1 MDKPERRS
9 GPQSSPDHLGPGASP
24 ASWSPPGGVPGLGPV
39 GGPSP
44 DPETDRGFDE
54 DFDEWT
60 AWLDREVAAGR
71 DPVPPERVTEA
82 EGISV
87 SVGHAD
93 GIDPGLL
100 AAICG
105 PDSDGLG
112 SQFGQDAAADVLP
125 PGPVLAALTEAAVAD
140 ATRLSDSQLIGVLQ
154 AARRQENREAWKKAL
169 VIAEFA
175 RRRAAEFE
183 AAAVAGAPV
192 HCRPGQFPGEELAV
206 ELLLGPAAASHAIDD
221 AGDLTTRLPRTL
233 AGMAAGLI
241 DEARAG
247 AIAMYTRSLSADD
260 VALADDILAALAPT
274 LRLDRLI
281 GKAASLEKK
290 LNPDGVRARQEHAR
304 RTRQRVEVRREDSG
318 NASVAGREMDPG
330 EALASKAYLHA
341 LALRL
346 RRAGL
351 PGTLDQLRLAVF
363 GDLTSGRDPMDRL
376 ARPAVT
382 PAAADPAGPDPAGPD
397 PAGPESATAS
407 VPKPDPATL
416 GPTEGDAGSA
426 GHVFANPVAGD
437 AGATRDSEGPVG
449 QPGFVDYDHDEDG
462 GGDCPDDATP
472 GPRPPVP
479 MPAMINLVVHAGTLF
494 GWDTTPTE
502 VGGWGLLDA
511 DETRALVAAASQHPA
526 TRWCLTLLGLD
537 GTAGAHGCSPGQHH
551 WSPEEPNDKPPG
563 RRPPD
568 PAQVTAL
575 AAFLRGLNVTPEPIA
590 KGDCDHAAAGSR
602 YTPSRNLAHLVRART
617 VTCDAPGCS
626 AQAVHSD
633 LDHTT
638 PYPQGPTCQCN
649 LAPKCR
655 RHHKAK
661 QAPDWKVE
669 QPEPDLIC
677 WTLPNGRTYTT
688 RPTSYFL

>member
-1 MDKPERRS
+1 MDKP

-24 ASWSPPGGVPGLGPV
+24 ASWPAPGGVPGLGPV

-71 DPVPPERVTEA
+71 DPVPPERFAEA

-93 GIDPGLL
+93 GIDPELL

-105 PDSDGLG
+105 LDSDGLG
-112 SQFGQDAAADVLP
+112 PQFGQHAVADVLP

-140 ATRLSDSQLIGVLQ
+140 VTRLSDSQLIGVLQ
-154 AARRQENREAWKKAL
+154 AARRQESREAWKKAL

-183 AAAVAGAPV
+183 AAAVTGAPV
-192 HCRPGQFPGEELAV
+192 HCRPGQFPGEELAA

-247 AIAMYTRSLSADD
+247 AIAVYTRSLSADD

-290 LNPDGVRARQEHAR
+290 LNPAGVRARQEHAR

-330 EALASKAYLHA
+330 EALAAKAYVHA

-376 ARPAVT
+376 ARLAVD
-382 PAAADPAGPDPAGPD
+382 PAAAAPAGPD

-407 VPKPDPATL
+407 VPKPDPATSP
-416 GPTEGDAGSA
+416 GMPGR
-426 GHVFANPVAGD
+426 H
-437 AGATRDSEGPVG
+437 SE
-449 QPGFVDYDHDEDG
+449 
-462 GGDCPDDATP
+462 ART
-472 GPRPPVP
+472 PPVS
-479 MPAMINLVVHAGTLF
+479 PASS
-494 GWDTTPTE
+494 TTTTMRT
-502 VGGWGLLDA
+502 A
-511 DETRALVAAASQHPA
+511 VA
-526 TRWCLTLLGLD
+526 T
-537 GTAGAHGCSPGQHH
+537 
-551 WSPEEPNDKPPG
+551 
-563 RRPPD
+563 
-568 PAQVTAL
+568 
-575 AAFLRGLNVTPEPIA
+575 
-590 KGDCDHAAAGSR
+590 
-602 YTPSRNLAHLVRART
+602 ART
-617 VTCDAPGCS
+617 SPLPV
-626 AQAVHSD
+626 
-633 LDHTT
+633 
-638 PYPQGPTCQCN
+638 
-649 LAPKCR
+649 LARPCR
-655 RHHKAK
+655 CPR
-661 QAPDWKVE
+661 
-669 QPEPDLIC
+669 
-677 WTLPNGRTYTT
+677 
-688 RPTSYFL
+688 

>member
-1 MDKPERRS
+1 V
-9 GPQSSPDHLGPGASP
+9 SPPDPP
-24 ASWSPPGGVPGLGPV
+24 ASREIPINDLGPV

-71 DPVPPERVTEA
+71 DPVPPERVAEA

-105 PDSDGLG
+105 PDSDELG

-140 ATRLSDSQLIGVLQ
+140 VTRLSDSQLIGVLQ

-274 LRLDRLI
+274 LRFDRLI

-290 LNPDGVRARQEHAR
+290 LNPEGVRARQEHAR

-382 PAAADPAGPDPAGPD
+382 PPAADPPAADPAG
-397 PAGPESATAS
+397 
-407 VPKPDPATL
+407 
-416 GPTEGDAGSA
+416 
-426 GHVFANPVAGD
+426 
-437 AGATRDSEGPVG
+437 ATRGGEGPVG
-449 QPGFVDYDHDEDG
+449 QPGFLDYDHDEDG
-462 GGDCPDDATP
+462 GDDCPDDLAP

-511 DETRALVAAASQHPA
+511 DETRGLVAAASQHPA

-575 AAFLRGLNVTPEPIA
+575 TAFLRGLNVTPEPIA

-602 YTPSRNLAHLVRART
+602 YTPSRKLAHLVRART

-638 PYPQGPTCQCN
+638 PYPQGATCQCN

-655 RHHKAK
+655 RHHRAK
-661 QAPDWKVE
+661 QARDWKVE
-669 QPEPDLIC
+669 QLEPGLIR
-677 WTLPNGRTYTT
+677 WTLPSGRTYTT
-688 RPTSYFL
+688 HPTSYFP

>member
-9 GPQSSPDHLGPGASP
+9 GPRSSPDHLGPGASP
-24 ASWSPPGGVPGLGPV
+24 AFSSPPGGVPGLGPV

-71 DPVPPERVTEA
+71 DPVPPERFAEA

-93 GIDPGLL
+93 GIDPELL

-105 PDSDGLG
+105 LDSDGLG
-112 SQFGQDAAADVLP
+112 PQFGQRAAADVLP

-140 ATRLSDSQLIGVLQ
+140 VTRLSDSQLIGVLQ

-221 AGDLTTRLPRTL
+221 AGDLATRLPRTL

-260 VALADDILAALAPT
+260 IALADDILAALAPT

-281 GKAASLEKK
+281 GKAAALEKK
-290 LNPDGVRARQEHAR
+290 LNPEGVRARQEHAR

-376 ARPAVT
+376 ARPAVS
-382 PAAADPAGPDPAGPD
+382 PAAADPAAADPA
-397 PAGPESATAS
+397 A
-407 VPKPDPATL
+407 
-416 GPTEGDAGSA
+416 
-426 GHVFANPVAGD
+426 
-437 AGATRDSEGPVG
+437 
-449 QPGFVDYDHDEDG
+449 
-462 GGDCPDDATP
+462 
-472 GPRPPVP
+472 
-479 MPAMINLVVHAGTLF
+479 
-494 GWDTTPTE
+494 
-502 VGGWGLLDA
+502 A
-511 DETRALVAAASQHPA
+511 D
-526 TRWCLTLLGLD
+526 
-537 GTAGAHGCSPGQHH
+537 
-551 WSPEEPNDKPPG
+551 PG
-563 RRPPD
+563 RR
-568 PAQVTAL
+568 
-575 AAFLRGLNVTPEPIA
+575 R
-590 KGDCDHAAAGSR
+590 
-602 YTPSRNLAHLVRART
+602 PSRRRR
-617 VTCDAPGCS
+617 PG
-626 AQAVHSD
+626 
-633 LDHTT
+633 
-638 PYPQGPTCQCN
+638 
-649 LAPKCR
+649 R
-655 RHHKAK
+655 R
-661 QAPDWKVE
+661 
-669 QPEPDLIC
+669 
-677 WTLPNGRTYTT
+677 
-688 RPTSYFL
+688 

>member
-1 MDKPERRS
+1 
-9 GPQSSPDHLGPGASP
+9 L
-24 ASWSPPGGVPGLGPV
+24 
-39 GGPSP
+39 
-44 DPETDRGFDE
+44 DE

-71 DPVPPERVTEA
+71 DPVPPERFAEA

-93 GIDPGLL
+93 GIDPELL

-105 PDSDGLG
+105 LDSDGLG
-112 SQFGQDAAADVLP
+112 PRFGQHAAADVLP

-140 ATRLSDSQLIGVLQ
+140 VTRLSDSQLIGVLQ

-221 AGDLTTRLPRTL
+221 AGDLATRLPRTL

-281 GKAASLEKK
+281 GKAAALEKK
-290 LNPDGVRARQEHAR
+290 LNPEGVRARQEHAR

-346 RRAGL
+346 RRAGV

-376 ARPAVT
+376 ARPA
-382 PAAADPAGPDPAGPD
+382 ADPVAAGPV
-397 PAGPESATAS
+397 S
-407 VPKPDPATL
+407 
-416 GPTEGDAGSA
+416 
-426 GHVFANPVAGD
+426 ANPAAGD
-437 AGATRDSEGPVG
+437 AGATRDGKGPVG
-449 QPGFVDYDHDEDG
+449 QSDFVDYDHDEDG
-462 GGDCPDDATP
+462 GGDCPDDAAP

-479 MPAMINLVVHAGTLF
+479 MPAMINLVVHAGALF

-511 DETRALVAAASQHPA
+511 DETRALVAAVSQHPA

-537 GTAGAHGCSPGQHH
+537 GTAVAHGCSPGQHP
-551 WSPEEPNDKPPG
+551 WIPKEPHDNSPG

-568 PAQVTAL
+568 PAQVACL

-590 KGDCDHAAAGSR
+590 KGSCRHDAAELR
-602 YTPSRNLAHLVRART
+602 YTPSRKLAHLIRART

-638 PYPQGPTCQCN
+638 AYPQGPTCQCN

-669 QPEPDLIC
+669 QPEPDLIR
-677 WTLPNGRTYTT
+677 WTLPSGRTYTS
-688 RPTSYFL
+688 RPTSYLL

>member
-24 ASWSPPGGVPGLGPV
+24 ASWPAPGGVPGLGPV

-44 DPETDRGFDE
+44 DPETAPGFDE

-71 DPVPPERVTEA
+71 DPVPPERFAEA

-87 SVGHAD
+87 SVGQAD
-93 GIDPGLL
+93 GIDPELL

-105 PDSDGLG
+105 LDSDGLG
-112 SQFGQDAAADVLP
+112 PRFGQLAAADVLP

-140 ATRLSDSQLIGVLQ
+140 VTRLSDSQLIGVLQ

-221 AGDLTTRLPRTL
+221 AGDLATRLPRTL

-281 GKAASLEKK
+281 GKAAALEKK
-290 LNPDGVRARQEHAR
+290 LNPEGVRARQEHAR

-376 ARPAVT
+376 ARPA
-382 PAAADPAGPDPAGPD
+382 AGPAP
-397 PAGPESATAS
+397 
-407 VPKPDPATL
+407 
-416 GPTEGDAGSA
+416 AGSA
-426 GHVFANPVAGD
+426 GPGSAGPGSAGPGSAGLVAGD
-437 AGATRDSEGPVG
+437 AGTSLGSEDPAG
-449 QPGFVDYDHDEDG
+449 QSGFVDYDHDEDG
-462 GGDCPDDATP
+462 GGDCPDDPVP

-494 GWDTTPTE
+494 GWDSAPTE

-511 DETRALVAAASQHPA
+511 DETRALVAAASHHAA

-537 GTAGAHGCSPGQHH
+537 GTAATRWCLTLLGLDGTAAAHGCSPGQHH
-551 WSPEEPNDKPPG
+551 WTPGEPQDKPPG

-602 YTPSRNLAHLVRART
+602 YTPSRKLAHLVRART

-677 WTLPNGRTYTT
+677 WTLPSGRTYTT
-688 RPTSYFL
+688 RPTSYLL

>member
-9 GPQSSPDHLGPGASP
+9 GPQSSPD
-24 ASWSPPGGVPGLGPV
+24 
-39 GGPSP
+39 
-44 DPETDRGFDE
+44 PETDCGFDE

-71 DPVPPERVTEA
+71 DPVPPERFAEA

-87 SVGHAD
+87 SVGDAD
-93 GIDPGLL
+93 GIDPELL

-105 PDSDGLG
+105 LDSDGLG
-112 SQFGQDAAADVLP
+112 PQFGQHAAADVLP

-140 ATRLSDSQLIGVLQ
+140 VTRLSDSQLIGVLQ

-221 AGDLTTRLPRTL
+221 AGDLATRLPRTL

-281 GKAASLEKK
+281 GKAAALEKK
-290 LNPDGVRARQEHAR
+290 LNPEGVRARQEHAR

-376 ARPAVT
+376 ARPAVG
-382 PAAADPAGPDPAGPD
+382 PAAAAPAGPESAGPDPAGPDPAAAD

-407 VPKPDPATL
+407 VPKPDAATSGPA
-416 GPTEGDAGSA
+416 EGGVASA
-426 GHVFANPVAGD
+426 GPVSAGLVAGD
-437 AGATRDSEGPVG
+437 AGTTLGSEDPAG
-449 QPGFVDYDHDEDG
+449 QSGFVDYDHDEDG
-462 GGDCPDDATP
+462 GGDCPDDPAP

-551 WSPEEPNDKPPG
+551 WTPEEPQDKPPG

-602 YTPSRNLAHLVRART
+602 YTPSRKLAHLVRART

-677 WTLPNGRTYTT
+677 WTLPSGRTYTT
-688 RPTSYFL
+688 RPTSYLL